1 MKTNKNDDFFNY
13 FIRGLDSKAQAQ
25 LNLMYTHYR
34 MMEEINH
41 RREMEEMEQR
51 ITENVMKSISIRIE
65 DEAIKQL
72 RDMLNNLGNN

>member
-34 MMEEINH
+34 MIEEINH

-72 RDMLNNLGNN
+72 RDMLNTLGN

>member
-13 FIRGLDSKAQAQ
+13 FIRGLDSSKAQAQ

-34 MMEEINH
+34 MMEELNH

-72 RDMLNNLGNN
+72 RDMLNNLGN

>member
-1 MKTNKNDDFFNY
+1 MKTNRSDDFFNY
-13 FIRGLDSKAQAQ
+13 LIQGLDSKMQAQ

-34 MMEEINH
+34 MIEEINH

-72 RDMLNNLGNN
+72 RDMLNNLGN

>member
-34 MMEEINH
+34 MIEEINH

-72 RDMLNNLGNN
+72 RDMLNNLGK

>member
-25 LNLMYTHYR
+25 LNLIYTHYR
-34 MMEEINH
+34 IMEELNH

-72 RDMLNNLGNN
+72 RDMLNNLGN

>member
-34 MMEEINH
+34 MMEELNH

-51 ITENVMKSISIRIE
+51 ITENVMKRISIRIE

-72 RDMLNNLGNN
+72 RDMLNNLGN

>member
-13 FIRGLDSKAQAQ
+13 FIRGLDSKVQAQ

-34 MMEEINH
+34 MMEELNH

-51 ITENVMKSISIRIE
+51 ITENVMKCISIRIE

-72 RDMLNNLGNN
+72 RDMLNNLGN

>member
-13 FIRGLDSKAQAQ
+13 FIRGLDSKVQAQ

-34 MMEEINH
+34 MMEELNH

-72 RDMLNNLGNN
+72 RDMLNNLGN

>member
-51 ITENVMKSISIRIE
+51 ITENVMKSSSIRIE

-72 RDMLNNLGNN
+72 RDMLNNLGN

>member
-34 MMEEINH
+34 MMEELNH

-72 RDMLNNLGNN
+72 RDMLNNLVN

>member
-13 FIRGLDSKAQAQ
+13 FIRGLDSKVQAQ

-34 MMEEINH
+34 MMEELNH
-41 RREMEEMEQR
+41 RCEMEEMEQR

-72 RDMLNNLGNN
+72 RDMLNNLGN

>member
-34 MMEEINH
+34 MIEEINH

-51 ITENVMKSISIRIE
+51 ITENVMKSINIRIE

-72 RDMLNNLGNN
+72 RDMLNNLGN

>member
-34 MMEEINH
+34 MIEEINH

-72 RDMLNNLGNN
+72 RDMPNNLGN

>member
-25 LNLMYTHYR
+25 LNLMYTYYR
-34 MMEEINH
+34 MMEELNH

-72 RDMLNNLGNN
+72 RDMLNNLGN

>member
-34 MMEEINH
+34 MLEELNH

-72 RDMLNNLGNN
+72 RDMLNNLGN

>member
-13 FIRGLDSKAQAQ
+13 FIRGLDSKMQAQ

-34 MMEEINH
+34 MKEEINH

-72 RDMLNNLGNN
+72 RDMLNNLGN

>member
-13 FIRGLDSKAQAQ
+13 FIRGLDSKVQAQ

-34 MMEEINH
+34 MIEEINH

-72 RDMLNNLGNN
+72 RDMLNNLGN

>member
-34 MMEEINH
+34 RMEELNH
-41 RREMEEMEQR
+41 RREREMEEME
-51 ITENVMKSISIRIE
+51 
-65 DEAIKQL
+65 
-72 RDMLNNLGNN
+72 

>member
-34 MMEEINH
+34 MMEELNH

-51 ITENVMKSISIRIE
+51 ITQNVMKSITIRIE

-72 RDMLNNLGNN
+72 RDMLNNLGN

>member
-34 MMEEINH
+34 MIEEINH

-51 ITENVMKSISIRIE
+51 ITENVMKSISIRTE

-72 RDMLNNLGNN
+72 RDMLNTLGN

>member
-34 MMEEINH
+34 MIEEINH

-51 ITENVMKSISIRIE
+51 ITENVMKNISIRIE

-72 RDMLNNLGNN
+72 RDMLNNLGN

>member
-34 MMEEINH
+34 MIEEINH

-51 ITENVMKSISIRIE
+51 ITENLMKSISIRIE

-72 RDMLNNLGNN
+72 RDMLNNLGN

>member
-34 MMEEINH
+34 MIEEINH

-72 RDMLNNLGNN
+72 RDMLNNIGN

>member
-34 MMEEINH
+34 MIEEINH

-51 ITENVMKSISIRIE
+51 ITKNVMKSISIRIE

-72 RDMLNNLGNN
+72 RDMLNNLGN

>member
-1 MKTNKNDDFFNY
+1 MKTNKSDDFFNY
-13 FIRGLDSKAQAQ
+13 FICGLDSKAQAQ

-34 MMEEINH
+34 MMEELNH
-41 RREMEEMEQR
+41 RREMEEMEQC

-72 RDMLNNLGNN
+72 RDMLNNLGN

>member
-13 FIRGLDSKAQAQ
+13 LIQGLDSKMQAQ
-25 LNLMYTHYR
+25 LNWAYSHYR

-72 RDMLNNLGNN
+72 RDMLNNLVN

>member
-34 MMEEINH
+34 MMEE

-72 RDMLNNLGNN
+72 RDMLNNLGN

>member
-13 FIRGLDSKAQAQ
+13 FIRGLDSKEQAQ

-34 MMEEINH
+34 MIEEINH

-72 RDMLNNLGNN
+72 RDMLNTLGN

>member
-34 MMEEINH
+34 MMEELNH

-72 RDMLNNLGNN
+72 RDMLNNLGN

>member
-34 MMEEINH
+34 MKEEINH

-72 RDMLNNLGNN
+72 RDMLNNLGN